1 MGLDMWFMARPK
13 EPKAE
18 EVSYWRKHNA
28 LHHWFEEYAIRHGI
42 VENAGDFNC
51 VEVPLTP
58 ELLDDLERDI
68 REGNLEPTEGLFFG
82 GTDYETWKTT
92 SQQSPKLA
100 SASKKA
106 TKSSTPVGGSH
117 VPVRNQVDSR
127 GQEP

>member
-51 VEVPLTP
+51 VEVPLTLDLLY
-58 ELLDDLERDI
+58 ELEYDI
-68 REGNLEPTEGLFFG
+68 REGNLEPTEGFFFG
-82 GTDYETWKTT
+82 GTDYDPKEEMERDLAEIAKARKRIEEGDEVFYT
-92 SQQSPKLA
+92 SWW
-100 SASKKA
+100 
-106 TKSSTPVGGSH
+106 
-117 VPVRNQVDSR
+117 
-127 GQEP
+127 